1 MSRSA
6 PALLLSVLLSSA
18 SAEGTQ
24 APGPSRAHAAASASR
39 QPGPQGEGITL
50 LPNGWRI
57 APAGSH
63 LDAGDLP
70 LAMALHPDGRHL
82 VITNNGWSKPS
93 LRVVDLARRQ
103 VIQKLQLEHA
113 WLGLAW
119 HPDGKRLYSSG
130 AADNSILEVAWS
142 GSRLEPG
149 RTLRAAPPQ
158 QTEGDDRLLNAGF
171 MGGLALSRDARV
183 LYAAQ
188 VYGKAVVALDLEA
201 GTLLARRDLPAEAYT
216 AVLAPDGRAL
226 YVSVWGG
233 ARVAVLDAAGL
244 GPLAEIEV
252 GEHPNAMLLS
262 SDARRLFVAC
272 ANTNAVFVVDLATRR
287 VDERIGI
294 ALSPK
299 APPGSTP
306 NALAL
311 SPDGGTLYVANA
323 DNNTVAVVDV
333 TRPRESRFQGFVPTG
348 WYPTGVLWHAAGDE
362 LLVLSGKGLS
372 SVSNPRGPQPTTARE
387 GATYIAGMLNGALSF
402 VKRPSGGELAKL
414 TERVFAISAY
424 NEGRHEAP
432 PGRPEG
438 SPIPGRVGESSPIKH
453 VFYVIRENRTYDQVL
468 GDLPQGNG
476 DPNLTLFGEETTP
489 NAHALAREFVL
500 FDNFYVDAEVSNDGH
515 AYSTAAY
522 ATDAVEKLWPTL
534 YGQRGGLYLSE
545 GGHEI
550 RNNYGNLAAPAEGY
564 IWDFAN
570 RAGVSVRSYGEFAS
584 WQTRGGP
591 VTATVPGLA
600 GKVHPSYAPY
610 DLDIPDNE
618 RIDVWLEEF
627 RRFEKDGGLPA
638 LNIVRLGNDHTHGT
652 VPGKPTPRAY
662 VAENDLA
669 LGRLVEAVSRSRF
682 WPESAILVLEDDA
695 QNGPDH
701 VDAHRSV
708 LLVASPWAKRGAVD
722 STLYT
727 TSGVLRTIEL
737 VLGLPPMS
745 QYDAAATPLFAAFA
759 ARPDPAPYTARPA
772 RVSLTET
779 NGPDAPGAQASL
791 RMNMI
796 EADLA
801 PERELNEI
809 IWKSIRGAVSEMPAP
824 IRAAFIRPIAE
835 EAEDGEEDEGVEDQ

>member
-1 MSRSA
+1 MHRSA
-6 PALLLSVLLSSA
+6 LRPMAVSTLLVLSHVA
-18 SAEGTQ
+18 TAAPPQ
-24 APGPSRAHAAASASR
+24 AAARPGPV
-39 QPGPQGEGITL
+39 GEGVTL

-57 APAGSH
+57 APAGRH
-63 LDAGDLP
+63 LDVGDLP
-70 LAMALHPDGRHL
+70 LAMAVHPDGRHV
-82 VITNNGWSKPS
+82 VITNNGWAKPS
-93 LRVVDLARRQ
+93 LRVVDLKRRQ
-103 VIQKLQLEHA
+103 VVQKLALDNA

-130 AADNSILEVAWS
+130 AADNSIQEVEWR
-142 GSRLEPG
+142 G
-149 RTLRAAPPQ
+149 
-158 QTEGDDRLLNAGF
+158 DRLALGRKLVVSAPQATKDERLMSAGF
-171 MGGLALSRDARV
+171 MGGLAVSADGRT

-188 VYGKAVVALDLEA
+188 VYGKAVVALALETA
-201 GTLLARRDLPAEAYT
+201 AVLARRELPAEAYT
-216 AVLAPDGRAL
+216 ALLAPDGRAV

-233 ARVAVLDAAGL
+233 ARVAVLE
-244 GPLAEIEV
+244 PKTLAPVSEIAV
-252 GEHPNAMLLS
+252 GEHPNAMVFS
-262 SDARRLFVAC
+262 KDGRRLFVAC
-272 ANTNAVFVVDLATRR
+272 ANTNAVYAVDLVARQA
-287 VDERIGI
+287 VERIGV

-311 SPDGGTLYVANA
+311 SADGRTLLVANA

-333 TRPRESRFQGFVPTG
+333 AQAGESRFLGFVPTG
-348 WYPTGVLWHAAGDE
+348 WYPTAVAFDREGE
-362 LLVLSGKGLS
+362 NLLVLSGKGLTPAA
-372 SVSNPRGPQPTTARE
+372 NPRGPQPV
-387 GATYIAGMLNGALSF
+387 ATRDDSSYIAALLNGALSI
-402 VKRPSGGELAKL
+402 VKRPDQGELARL
-414 TERVFAISAY
+414 TARVFAISAY
-424 NEGRHEAP
+424 NDGRRDAP

-438 SPIPGRVGESSPIKH
+438 SPIPGKVGEASPIKH

-476 DPNLTLFGEETTP
+476 DPNLTLFGEDVTP
-489 NAHALAREFVL
+489 NAHAIAREFVL

-515 AYSTAAY
+515 AFSTAAY

-564 IWDFAN
+564 LWDFAA

-584 WQTRGGP
+584 WETRGGP
-591 VTATVPGLA
+591 ITATVPGLV

-610 DLDIPDNE
+610 DLSIPDNQ

-627 RRFEKDGGLPA
+627 RHFEKEGGLPR
-638 LNIVRLGNDHTHGT
+638 LNIIRLGNDHTAGT
-652 VPGKPTPRAY
+652 SPGRPTPRAF

-669 LGRLVEAVSRSRF
+669 LGRLVEAISKSRF
-682 WPESAILVLEDDA
+682 WPESAIFVLEDDA

-708 LLVASPWAKRGAVD
+708 LLLASPWAKLGSVD

-745 QYDAAATPLFAAFA
+745 QYDAAATPAFAAFLA
-759 ARPDPAPYTARPA
+759 QPDPRPYETRPA
-772 RVSLTET
+772 GVPLDET
-779 NGPDAPGAQASL
+779 NRPDAPGAQASL
-791 RMNMI
+791 QMNLI

-809 IWKSIRGAVSEMPAP
+809 VWKSVRGRDSVMPP
-824 IRAAFIRPIAE
+824 PVRAAFVKPIPDTDEGDA
-835 EAEDGEEDEGVEDQ
+835 DDEDEERGEQPRSKRR

>member
-1 MSRSA
+1 
-6 PALLLSVLLSSA
+6 
-18 SAEGTQ
+18 
-24 APGPSRAHAAASASR
+24 
-39 QPGPQGEGITL
+39 
-50 LPNGWRI
+50 
-57 APAGSH
+57 
-63 LDAGDLP
+63 
-70 LAMALHPDGRHL
+70 
-82 VITNNGWSKPS
+82 
-93 LRVVDLARRQ
+93 
-103 VIQKLQLEHA
+103 
-113 WLGLAW
+113 
-119 HPDGKRLYSSG
+119 
-130 AADNSILEVAWS
+130 
-142 GSRLEPG
+142 
-149 RTLRAAPPQ
+149 
-158 QTEGDDRLLNAGF
+158 
-171 MGGLALSRDARV
+171 
-183 LYAAQ
+183 
-188 VYGKAVVALDLEA
+188 
-201 GTLLARRDLPAEAYT
+201 
-216 AVLAPDGRAL
+216 
-226 YVSVWGG
+226 
-233 ARVAVLDAAGL
+233 
-244 GPLAEIEV
+244 
-252 GEHPNAMLLS
+252 
-262 SDARRLFVAC
+262 
-272 ANTNAVFVVDLATRR
+272 
-287 VDERIGI
+287 
-294 ALSPK
+294 
-299 APPGSTP
+299 
-306 NALAL
+306 
-311 SPDGGTLYVANA
+311 
-323 DNNTVAVVDV
+323 
-333 TRPRESRFQGFVPTG
+333 
-348 WYPTGVLWHAAGDE
+348 
-362 LLVLSGKGLS
+362 
-372 SVSNPRGPQPTTARE
+372 
-387 GATYIAGMLNGALSF
+387 
-402 VKRPSGGELAKL
+402 
-414 TERVFAISAY
+414 
-424 NEGRHEAP
+424 
-432 PGRPEG
+432 
-438 SPIPGRVGESSPIKH
+438 
-453 VFYVIRENRTYDQVL
+453 
-468 GDLPQGNG
+468 
-476 DPNLTLFGEETTP
+476 
-489 NAHALAREFVL
+489 
-500 FDNFYVDAEVSNDGH
+500 VDAEVSNDGH

-809 IWKSIRGAVSEMPAP
+809 IWKSIRGAGSEMPAP

-835 EAEDGEEDEGVEDQ
+835 EDEDGEEDEGVEDQ

>member
-1 MSRSA
+1 MFRSCFLSAVLAATLLPAA
-6 PALLLSVLLSSA
+6 PMAPQA
-18 SAEGTQ
+18 AER
-24 APGPSRAHAAASASR
+24 PGPL
-39 QPGPQGEGITL
+39 GEGVTL

-93 LRVVDLARRQ
+93 LRVVDVERRQ
-103 VIQKLQLEHA
+103 VIQKLALEHA

-119 HPDGKRLYSSG
+119 HPDGQRLFSSG
-130 AADNSILEVAWS
+130 AADNSIREVDWR
-142 GSRLEPG
+142 GGKLVPG
-149 RTLRAAPPQ
+149 RTLVVAPPQ
-158 QTEGDDRLLNAGF
+158 TTVAGRLMNAGF
-171 MGGLALSRDARV
+171 MGGLVVSPDGRV

-188 VYGKAVVALDLEA
+188 VYGKAAVAVELA
-201 GTLLARRDLPAEAYT
+201 TGAVLARSELPAEAYT

-226 YVSVWGG
+226 YVSVWGA
-233 ARVAVLDAAGL
+233 ARIAVLDPATLAV
-244 GPLAEIEV
+244 LAEIPV
-252 GEHPNAMLLS
+252 GEHPNAMQFS
-262 SDARRLFVAC
+262 KDARRLFVAC
-272 ANTNAVFVVDLATRR
+272 ASTNAVWVLDLAARQT
-287 VDERIGI
+287 VERIGV

-311 SPDGGTLYVANA
+311 SPDGGTLLVANA

-333 TRPRESRFQGFVPTG
+333 THPGESRFQGFIPTG
-348 WYPTGVLWHAAGDE
+348 WYPTGVAYAPGGED
-362 LLVLSGKGLS
+362 LLVLSGKGLT
-372 SVSNPRGPQPTTARE
+372 SVPNPRGPQPVSGRE
-387 GATYIAGMLNGALSF
+387 DGTYIGGMLGGALSF
-402 VKRPSGGELAKL
+402 LKRPDATTLAKL

-424 NEGRHEAP
+424 NEGRREAP

-438 SPIPGRVGESSPIKH
+438 SPVPGKVGEPSPIQH

-476 DPNLTLFGEETTP
+476 DANLTLFGEDVTP

-515 AYSTAAY
+515 AYSMAAY

-550 RNNYGNLAAPAEGY
+550 RNNYGNLSTPADGY
-564 IWDFAN
+564 IWDFAS

-584 WQTRGGP
+584 WERKGGP
-591 VTATVPGLA
+591 ITATVPGLV
-600 GKVHPSYAPY
+600 GKVHPSYPPY
-610 DLDIPDNE
+610 DLSIPDNQ
-618 RIDVWLEEF
+618 RVDVWLEEF
-627 RRFEKDGGLPA
+627 ARFEKQGGLPR
-638 LNIVRLGNDHTHGT
+638 LSIIRLGNDHTIGT
-652 VPGKPTPRAY
+652 SPGQPTPRAF
-662 VAENDLA
+662 VAVNDLA
-669 LGRLVEAVSRSRF
+669 LGRLVEAISKSRF

-708 LLVASPWAKRGAVD
+708 LLVASPWAKRGALD

-745 QYDAAATPLFAAFA
+745 QYDAAATPMFGAFA
-759 ARPDPAPYTARPA
+759 TKPDTTPYKARPA

-779 NGPDAPGAQASL
+779 NREDAPGAQASL
-791 RMNMI
+791 QMNMI

-809 IWKSIRGAVSEMPAP
+809 IWKSIRGADSVMPAP
-824 IRAAFIRPIAE
+824 IRAAFVRPI
-835 EAEDGEEDEGVEDQ
+835 EDADEDEDDER